1 MAGAHLQ
8 SMGRGL
14 GPAAWLR
21 PGPEALT
28 ISPTAVVHL
37 QVRVCRVF
45 AHAMNDEPEDTL
57 TGEAGMRA
65 SLRLPNGGGAG
76 FEPRS

>member
-14 GPAAWLR
+14 SPRRLAAEAR
-21 PGPEALT
+21 PEALT

-45 AHAMNDEPEDTL
+45 A
-57 TGEAGMRA
+57 
-65 SLRLPNGGGAG
+65 LP
-76 FEPRS
+76 